1 MYFSKS
7 SSSSSSDGYGDHY
20 EEFDNI
26 VDEFARNYLP
36 AHLFPQPTTPQPL
49 NRNVNEGVEEEVRG
63 DRKREEGHNQLY
75 NDYFALNCVYS
86 DKQFRRRFRMN
97 RSLFN
102 RIMNTV
108 VETDEFFKQRR
119 DATGR
124 LGLSPLQKCTA
135 AIRMLAYG
143 LAPDAVDEYVRMGQT
158 TARRSLH
165 HFCEGVIK
173 NFQDEY
179 LRTPTDDDLRRILYQ
194 NESRGFPRMI
204 GSIDCMHWVWKNCP
218 MARKAQYSGRNK
230 NATLVLEAVADQDL
244 WIWHAFFGISGSC
257 NDLNILYRSPVFDDV
272 LQGRAPPINFSVNG
286 HEYNLGYYLTN
297 GIYPDWATFI
307 QGFSHPQIK
316 KHKLFADKQAAA
328 RKDVE
333 RAFGVLQAR
342 FEILRQPSLAYDEDI
357 LSDIMKACIIMHNM
371 IVEDERHHYIRADV
385 LRKFYEE
392 DQPQRRS
399 TSAGTSRSAPANND
413 EPFQF
418 NTGRPENIDIDTY
431 LGRRN
436 ALRDKGTHESLK
448 YDLIEHIW
456 QKFGP
461 ENQ

>member
-20 EEFDNI
+20 KEFDNI

-36 AHLFPQPTTPQPL
+36 AYFFLQPTTPQPL

-63 DRKREEGHNQLY
+63 DRKREEGHNQL
-75 NDYFALNCVYS
+75 
-86 DKQFRRRFRMN
+86 FRMN
-97 RSLFN
+97 RPLFN

-108 VETDEFFKQRR
+108 VETDKFFKQRR

-135 AIRMLAYG
+135 TIRMLAYS

-165 HFCEGVIK
+165 HFCEGVNN

-204 GSIDCMHWVWKNCP
+204 GSIDYMHWVWKNCP
-218 MARKAQYSGRNK
+218 MAWKAQYSGRNK
-230 NATLVLEAVADQDL
+230 NATLD
-244 WIWHAFFGISGSC
+244 
-257 NDLNILYRSPVFDDV
+257 
-272 LQGRAPPINFSVNG
+272 RAPPINFSVNG
-286 HEYNLGYYLTN
+286 HEYNLGYYLTD
-297 GIYPDWATFI
+297 GIYPDWETFI
-307 QGFSHPQIK
+307 QGFSHPQIQ

-342 FEILRQPSLAYDEDI
+342 FAILRQPSLAYDEDI

-418 NTGRPENIDIDTY
+418 NTGQPENIDIDTY